1 MAKNKL
7 AIVSVCS
14 IKFEPFISSLS
25 STISRRKG
33 ENAQQVIDLSAALK
47 VTEKEVQDKQ
57 VKIESLEAEMLILSQ
72 DLKQSEARASEL
84 ESTNQLLKVLLN
96 VKRHNCKTDNILFTY
111 IQYITLVSIIT
122 KWKIDKTQS

>member
-1 MAKNKL
+1 ML
-7 AIVSVCS
+7 AFAALNLNPSS
-14 IKFEPFISSLS
+14 SSLS

-84 ESTNQLLKVLLN
+84 ESTNQLLKVLN
-96 VKRHNCKTDNILFTY
+96 VKGNTTAKLAIFYKYNTCFDYNKM
-111 IQYITLVSIIT
+111 
-122 KWKIDKTQS
+122 

>member
-1 MAKNKL
+1 ML
-7 AIVSVCS
+7 ANAVFNLNPSS
-14 IKFEPFISSLS
+14 SSLS

-96 VKRHNCKTDNILFTY
+96 VKRHNCKTGNILFNLFSNFEL
-111 IQYITLVSIIT
+111 IFQSVFTLVRTINWCT
-122 KWKIDKTQS
+122 VL

>member
-1 MAKNKL
+1 ML
-7 AIVSVCS
+7 ANAVFNLNPSS
-14 IKFEPFISSLS
+14 SSLS

-84 ESTNQLLKVLLN
+84 ESTNQLLKVLN
-96 VKRHNCKTDNILFTY
+96 VKRHNCKTGNILFTY